1 MDVIDTLLGIV
12 LIGGVA
18 LSLPIWW
25 WLFVE
30 PIVPGCKRLLGRRS
44 LSSLEQE
51 AGGAHLEVP
60 HADGEKESHAV
71 RILYT

>member
-1 MDVIDTLLGIV
+1 MRVIDTLLAIL

-30 PIVPGCKRLLGRRS
+30 PIVLGCKRLLSRGR

-51 AGGAHLEVP
+51 ALGAHLEVP
-60 HADGEKESHAV
+60 HADGERESHAV
-71 RILYT
+71 RILFT